1 MNALRRIIA
10 ILADPAAEWAV
21 IEKEPR
27 DEAYLLSRYV
37 VPLALIPAVFG
48 LIGACVVGSVEPGAG
63 LVRAPLAAGLVGA
76 VFGYVMSCATV
87 VCLGLLIRL
96 LAPAF
101 GGQRDFNAAFK
112 LAAYS
117 YTPIW
122 LTGIF
127 LLAPGLRFLELTG
140 VYSAYILWTGASP
153 LTKVPVQK
161 IPAFTAMLVVCAC
174 VFIFIIRALQH
185 TLFFSGAG

>member
-1 MNALRRIIA
+1 MNAPRRIIA
-10 ILADPAAEWAV
+10 FLADPAAEWAV
-21 IEKEPR
+21 IEKEPG
-27 DEAYLLSRYV
+27 DAAYLLSRYV
-37 VPLALIPAVFG
+37 APLALIPAAFG
-48 LIGACVVGSVEPGAG
+48 LVGACVVGTVMPGAG

-87 VCLGLLIRL
+87 VGLGVLIRL

-101 GGQRDFNAAFK
+101 GGQRDFNTAFK

-122 LTGIF
+122 LTGVF

-140 VYSAYILWTGASP
+140 FYSAYILWTGTSP

-161 IPAFTAMLVVCAC
+161 IPAFTAILVVGACAL
-174 VFIFIIRALQH
+174 IFIIRALQH
-185 TLFFSGAG
+185 TLFGWAG

>member
-10 ILADPAAEWAV
+10 ILTDPTAEWAV
-21 IEKEPR
+21 IEKEPG
-27 DEAYLLSRYV
+27 DAAYLLSRYV

-48 LIGACVVGSVEPGAG
+48 LIGACVVGAVVPDAG

-87 VCLGLLIRL
+87 VCLGVLIRL

-101 GGQRDFNAAFK
+101 GGQRDFNSAFK

-140 VYSAYILWTGASP
+140 FYSAYILWTGASP
-153 LTKVPVQK
+153 LTKMPVQK
-161 IPAFTAMLVVCAC
+161 IPAFTAILVACAC
-174 VFIFIIRALQH
+174 IFIFIIRALQH
-185 TLFFSGAG
+185 TLFFGRAG

>member
-10 ILADPAAEWAV
+10 ILADPAGEWVV
-21 IEKEPR
+21 IEKESG
-27 DEAYLLSRYV
+27 DAAYLLSRYV
-37 VPLALIPAVFG
+37 APLALIPAVFG
-48 LIGACVVGSVEPGAG
+48 LIGACVVGAVVPGVG
-63 LVRAPLAAGLVGA
+63 LVRALLAAGLVGA
-76 VFGYVMSCATV
+76 VFGYIMSCATV
-87 VCLGLLIRL
+87 VCLGALIRL

-127 LLAPGLRFLELTG
+127 LLAPGLRFLDLVG
-140 VYSAYILWTGASP
+140 FYGAYILWTGAAP
-153 LTKVPVQK
+153 LTKVPAQK
-161 IPAFTAMLVVCAC
+161 IPAFTAILVVSAG
-174 VFIFIIRALQH
+174 VLIFIVGALQH
-185 TLFFSGAG
+185 TLLGGPGR

>member
-1 MNALRRIIA
+1 MNVLRRIIA
-10 ILADPAAEWAV
+10 ILTDPAAEWAV
-21 IEKEPR
+21 IEKESG
-27 DEAYLLSRYV
+27 DAAYLLSRYV

-48 LIGACVVGSVEPGAG
+48 LIGACVVGAVVPGAG
-63 LVRAPLAAGLVGA
+63 LERAPLAAGLVGA
-76 VFGYVMSCATV
+76 VFGYIMSCATV
-87 VCLGLLIRL
+87 VCLGALIRL

-127 LLAPGLRFLELTG
+127 LLAPGLRFLELIG
-140 VYSAYILWTGASP
+140 FYGAYILWTGTSP
-153 LTKVPVQK
+153 LTKVPAQK
-161 IPAFTAMLVVCAC
+161 IPAFTAILVVGAC
-174 VFIFIIRALQH
+174 VLIFIIGALQH
-185 TLFFSGAG
+185 TLFGGPGQ

>member
-10 ILADPAAEWAV
+10 ILADPAGEWVA
-21 IEKEPR
+21 IEKEPG
-27 DEAYLLSRYV
+27 DAAYLLGRYV
-37 VPLALIPAVFG
+37 ALLALVPAVFG
-48 LIGACVVGSVEPGAG
+48 LIGACAVGTVVPGAG

-76 VFGYVMSCATV
+76 VFGYIMSCATV
-87 VCLGLLIRL
+87 VCLGALIRL

-101 GGQRDFNAAFK
+101 EGQRDFNAAFK

-140 VYSAYILWTGASP
+140 FYSAYILWTGASP

-161 IPAFTAMLVVCAC
+161 IPAFTAILVVCAC

-185 TLFFSGAG
+185 TLFGGAGQ

>member
-1 MNALRRIIA
+1 MNAPRRIIA
-10 ILADPAAEWAV
+10 FLADPAAEWAV
-21 IEKEPR
+21 IEKEPG
-27 DEAYLLSRYV
+27 DAAYLLSRYV
-37 VPLALIPAVFG
+37 APLALIPAAFG
-48 LIGACVVGSVEPGAG
+48 LVGACVVGTVMPGAG

-87 VCLGLLIRL
+87 VGLGVLIRL
-96 LAPAF
+96 LAPTF
-101 GGQRDFNAAFK
+101 GGQRDFNTAFK

-140 VYSAYILWTGASP
+140 FYSAYILWTGASP
-153 LTKVPVQK
+153 LMKVPVQK
-161 IPAFTAMLVVCAC
+161 IPAFTAILVIAAC

-185 TLFFSGAG
+185 ALFGWAG

>member
-10 ILADPAAEWAV
+10 ILADPAAEWAA
-21 IEKEPR
+21 IDKEPG
-27 DEAYLLSRYV
+27 DAAYLLGRYV
-37 VPLALIPAVFG
+37 APLALIPAVFG
-48 LIGACVVGSVEPGAG
+48 LIGACVVGAVMPGAG
-63 LVRAPLAAGLVGA
+63 LVRTPLATGLVGA

-87 VCLGLLIRL
+87 VCLGSLIRM
-96 LAPAF
+96 LAPTF
-101 GGQRDFNAAFK
+101 GGRRDFNTAFK
-112 LAAYS
+112 LVAYA

-140 VYSAYILWTGASP
+140 FYGAYILWTGASP
-153 LTKVPVQK
+153 LTKVPEQK
-161 IPAFTAMLVVCAC
+161 IPAFTAILVISAC

-185 TLFFSGAG
+185 TLFGWAG

>member
-10 ILADPAAEWAV
+10 ILADPVAEWAV
-21 IEKEPR
+21 IDKEPA
-27 DEAYLLSRYV
+27 DAAYLLSRYV
-37 VPLALIPAVFG
+37 APLALIPAVFG
-48 LIGACVVGSVEPGAG
+48 LIGACVVGAVVPGAG

-87 VCLGLLIRL
+87 VCLGALIRL
-96 LAPAF
+96 LAPTF
-101 GGQRDFNAAFK
+101 GGQRDFNTAFK
-112 LAAYS
+112 LAAYA

-140 VYSAYILWTGASP
+140 FYSAYILWTGASP
-153 LTKVPVQK
+153 LMKVPVQK
-161 IPAFTAMLVVCAC
+161 IPAFTTILVVCAC
-174 VFIFIIRALQH
+174 LLIFIIRALQH
-185 TLFFSGAG
+185 TLFGWVG

>member
-10 ILADPAAEWAV
+10 ILADPVAEWAV
-21 IEKEPR
+21 IDKEPA
-27 DEAYLLSRYV
+27 DAAYLLSRYV
-37 VPLALIPAVFG
+37 APLALIPAVFG
-48 LIGACVVGSVEPGAG
+48 LIGACVVGAVVPGAG

-87 VCLGLLIRL
+87 VCLGALIRL
-96 LAPAF
+96 LAPTF
-101 GGQRDFNAAFK
+101 GGQRDFNTAFK
-112 LAAYS
+112 LAAYA

-140 VYSAYILWTGASP
+140 FYSAYILWTGASP
-153 LTKVPVQK
+153 LMKVPVQK
-161 IPAFTAMLVVCAC
+161 IPAFTTILIVCAC
-174 VFIFIIRALQH
+174 LLIFIIRALQH
-185 TLFFSGAG
+185 TLFGWVG

>member
-1 MNALRRIIA
+1 
-10 ILADPAAEWAV
+10 V
-21 IEKEPR
+21 IDKEPG
-27 DEAYLLSRYV
+27 DAAYLLSRYV
-37 VPLALIPAVFG
+37 APLALIPAVFG
-48 LIGACVVGSVEPGAG
+48 LIGACVVGVVVPGVG

-87 VCLGLLIRL
+87 VGLGALIRL
-96 LAPAF
+96 LAPTF
-101 GGQRDFNAAFK
+101 GGQRDFNSAFK

-140 VYSAYILWTGASP
+140 FYSAYILWMGASP

-161 IPAFTAMLVVCAC
+161 IPAFTAIIVVGAC
-174 VFIFIIRALQH
+174 VFIFIIHVLQH
-185 TLFFSGAG
+185 TLFAGPGQ

>member
-1 MNALRRIIA
+1 MNAPRRIIA
-10 ILADPAAEWAV
+10 FLADPAAEWAV
-21 IEKEPR
+21 IEKEPG
-27 DEAYLLSRYV
+27 DAAYLLSRYV
-37 VPLALIPAVFG
+37 APLALIPAAFG
-48 LIGACVVGSVEPGAG
+48 LVGACVVGTVMPGAG

-87 VCLGLLIRL
+87 VGLGVLIRL
-96 LAPAF
+96 LAPTF
-101 GGQRDFNAAFK
+101 GGQRDFNTAFK

-122 LTGIF
+122 LTGVF

-140 VYSAYILWTGASP
+140 FYSAYILWTGTSP

-161 IPAFTAMLVVCAC
+161 IPAFTAILVVCAC

-185 TLFFSGAG
+185 TLFGGAGQ

>member
-10 ILADPAAEWAV
+10 ILADPAAEWAA
-21 IEKEPR
+21 IDKEPG
-27 DEAYLLSRYV
+27 DAAYLLGRYV
-37 VPLALIPAVFG
+37 APLALIPAVFG
-48 LIGACVVGSVEPGAG
+48 LIGACVVGAVMPGAG
-63 LVRAPLAAGLVGA
+63 LVRTPLATGLVGA

-87 VCLGLLIRL
+87 VCLGSLIRM
-96 LAPAF
+96 LAPTF
-101 GGQRDFNAAFK
+101 GGRRDFNTAFK
-112 LAAYS
+112 LVAYA

-140 VYSAYILWTGASP
+140 FYGAYILWTGASP
-153 LTKVPVQK
+153 LTKVPDQK
-161 IPAFTAMLVVCAC
+161 IPAFTAILVISAC

-185 TLFFSGAG
+185 TLFGWAG